1 MPEYLAPGVFIE
13 EIERGPR
20 PIEGVA
26 TSTAAFL
33 GETERGRTKP
43 RLVTS
48 FNEYRR
54 HFGSAFAEGKYMP
67 YALSGFFDNGGRRA
81 YVCRIVGANAAA
93 ATRTVGGLK
102 IDAIGP
108 GAWGDRVFVKLVGST
123 TTTGPNKD
131 PVGFRLQVAYWQT
144 PTSDGQY
151 PDPFDRTQ
159 PRTSAAA
166 DDDRG
171 FRQPRLRRSD
181 LAGLF
186 REAARGQLGAGRG
199 FDRRARSDR
208 DAADRNVRRRSP
220 AAPTAPR
227 RPSSTSR
234 AKTPTATCAPACR
247 RSSSTSTARSRSSP
261 RPRAT
266 ERRRRRRAHAL
277 REQQVPLRGH
287 RQRQEP
293 RPMPNEID
301 PRSDFDTLVCGAST
315 TPGSTPPICR
325 AARRRLVPP
334 SGHVLGLYARTDIDR
349 GVWKAPANDVLR
361 GVFDLEY
368 YVDTGVQEVLN
379 PRGVNAIR
387 RFPGRGIRVWGARTL
402 STNSLWKY
410 VSVRRLFIFLERSIY
425 EGTQWVVFEPNDERL
440 WERVKDTIRLFLR
453 TQWRNGALMGLTE
466 EQAFTIAC
474 DRSTMTAGRHPE
486 RPADLRDRHRAGPP
500 GRIRHLPHLPEHRRG
515 AVLTAA
521 AKETHAMARNDP
533 LRNFRFRVEID
544 QITQA
549 FFSEVAIGETTNEP
563 IDYREGNES
572 DACPQAAGP
581 DQVRQ
586 HHAEVGGDRFHRAL
600 RLAQEDR
607 RRPDQGPAQ
616 DREDHRHRRVRR
628 RQGELRRLRGL
639 ADANTIP
646 SDLNGKGNE
655 VFIELLELVNEGIE
669 RTR

>member
-54 HFGSAFAEGKYMP
+54 HFGSAFSEGKYMP
-67 YALSGFFDNGGRRA
+67 DALSGFFDNGGRRA

-93 ATRTVGGLK
+93 ATRTVSGLK

-159 PRTSAAA
+159 PRRLPLPTMTE
-166 DDDRG
+166 DFDNLVFDDRTSPD
-171 FRQPRLRRSD
+171 FFEKRLEDNSALVAVSTAAPGPIATLPTGTFGP
-181 LAGLF
+181 LAGGADGTAPTVVDFKGENTDSNLRAGLSALELDEF
-186 REAARGQLGAGRG
+186 REVALVTA
-199 FDRRARSDR
+199 
-208 DAADRNVRRRSP
+208 P
-220 AAPTAPR
+220 AAPNDVVDAVRTH
-227 RPSSTSR
+227 
-234 AKTPTATCAPACR
+234 CE
-247 RSSSTSTARSRSSP
+247 RSKFRFAVIDSARNL
-261 RPRAT
+261 AD
-266 ERRRRRRAHAL
+266 A
-277 REQQVPLRGH
+277 
-287 RQRQEP
+287 
-293 RPMPNEID
+293 NEID
-301 PRSDFDTLVCGAST
+301 PRSDFDTSYAGFYYPWIYTADLQSGA
-315 TPGSTPPICR
+315 
-325 AARRRLVPP
+325 RRLVPP

-402 STNSLWKY
+402 ATNSLWKY

-466 EQAFTIAC
+466 EQAFMIAC
-474 DRSTMTAGRHPE
+474 DRSTMTQDDILNGRLVCEIGIAPV
-486 RPADLRDRHRAGPP
+486 RPAEFVIF
-500 GRIRHLPHLPEHRRG
+500 RIFQN
-515 AVLTAA
+515 TA
-521 AKETHAMARNDP
+521 E
-533 LRNFRFRVEID
+533 
-544 QITQA
+544 
-549 FFSEVAIGETTNEP
+549 
-563 IDYREGNES
+563 
-572 DACPQAAGP
+572 
-581 DQVRQ
+581 
-586 HHAEVGGDRFHRAL
+586 
-600 RLAQEDR
+600 AQ
-607 RRPDQGPAQ
+607 
-616 DREDHRHRRVRR
+616 
-628 RQGELRRLRGL
+628 
-639 ADANTIP
+639 
-646 SDLNGKGNE
+646 S
-655 VFIELLELVNEGIE
+655 
-669 RTR
+669 